1 MTYRDYWN
9 DLTAA
14 SEGNLVETDNERTAI
29 VMYEELLGQIITKT
43 MEFKN
48 AGIEKEEMLLQI
60 ENIKMHLRQDFKNSE
75 ESVKKVLD
83 EELQTLWKHIRRAEK
98 IIESV
103 YGKKG

>member
-1 MTYRDYWN
+1 
-9 DLTAA
+9 
-14 SEGNLVETDNERTAI
+14 
-29 VMYEELLGQIITKT
+29 
-43 MEFKN
+43 
-48 AGIEKEEMLLQI
+48 MLLQI